1 MLVYIAQE
9 GVTTTDLFRR
19 NGNPND
25 IKVIMKKL
33 TEGKEVTFT
42 NYNFY
47 TLASVIKVRLL
58 ITSRLTRKEASYDV
72 DNAVEFGFPCIEN

>member
-1 MLVYIAQE
+1 MCTFFLQDMLVYIAQE

-47 TLASVIKVRLL
+47 TLASVIKVSLL
-58 ITSRLTRKEASYDV
+58 ITSNV
-72 DNAVEFGFPCIEN
+72 

>member
-1 MLVYIAQE
+1 MYIAQE

-58 ITSRLTRKEASYDV
+58 ITSHLTRKETSYDV
-72 DNAVEFGFPCIEN
+72 DNAVELGLPCIEN

>member
-9 GVTTTDLFRR
+9 GVATTDLFRR
-19 NGNPND
+19 PGNPND
-25 IKVIMKKL
+25 AKVIMKKL

-47 TLASVIKVRLL
+47 TLASIVKVKFFSPPVFIHR
-58 ITSRLTRKEASYDV
+58 RLTIR
-72 DNAVEFGFPCIEN
+72 